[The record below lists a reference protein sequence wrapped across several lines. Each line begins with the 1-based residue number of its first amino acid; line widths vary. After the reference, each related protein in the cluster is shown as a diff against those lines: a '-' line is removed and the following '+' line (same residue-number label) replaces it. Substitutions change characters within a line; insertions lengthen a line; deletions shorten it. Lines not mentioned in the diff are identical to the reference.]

1 MILNGIGAI
10 RFSMELVKY
19 TIKSWFIT
27 KREILSLRV
36 FKNTHLALSSYF
48 TNYGN
53 LKHTGKNPQFLR
65 KLKCFKKLTKIFFKS
80 INEACRHCHMAS
92 INYV

>member
-1 MILNGIGAI
+1 MK
-10 RFSMELVKY
+10 LVKY

-36 FKNTHLALSSYF
+36 FKNTYLALSSYF

-53 LKHTGKNPQFLR
+53 LKHMEKKTQFLR
-65 KLKCFKKLTKIFFKS
+65 KLKCFKKLTKIFLSLTVRLADTVSWQVLCLKIKAF
-80 INEACRHCHMAS
+80 
-92 INYV
+92 VV